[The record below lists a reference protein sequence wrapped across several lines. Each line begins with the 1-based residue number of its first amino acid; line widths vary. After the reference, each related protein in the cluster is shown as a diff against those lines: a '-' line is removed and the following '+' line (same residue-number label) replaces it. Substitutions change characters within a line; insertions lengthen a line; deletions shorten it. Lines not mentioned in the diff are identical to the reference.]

1 MSSQKSAGRHLALHA
16 TRLGVERW
24 RLGAAGTAPAA
35 MPQAKWTAAAQQ
47 HFMDWLAAGG
57 FRMEIRETARI
68 TASKNENSGND
79 AAVLMP
85 HCGAQ
90 CEELKFSRVRISD
103 AVE

>member
-1 MSSQKSAGRHLALHA
+1 MNSRKSASEHLVLHA
-16 TRLGVERW
+16 TRLGLDRW
-24 RLGAAGTAPAA
+24 RQGPVGQAAPA
-35 MPQAKWTAAAQQ
+35 MPQAGWHAAAQQ
-47 HFMDWLAAGG
+47 HFMDWLGAGG
-57 FRMEIRETARI
+57 FG
-68 TASKNENSGND
+68 NENSGND

>member
-1 MSSQKSAGRHLALHA
+1 
-16 TRLGVERW
+16 
-24 RLGAAGTAPAA
+24 
-35 MPQAKWTAAAQQ
+35 
-47 HFMDWLAAGG
+47 MDWLGAGG
-57 FRMEIRETARI
+57 FG
-68 TASKNENSGND
+68 NENSGND

>member
-1 MSSQKSAGRHLALHA
+1 MSPLKSASRHLALHA
-16 TRLGVERW
+16 VRLGVERW
-24 RLGAAGTAPAA
+24 RQGAGG
-35 MPQAKWTAAAQQ
+35 MPQAGMPQAAWHTAAQQ
-47 HFMDWLAAGG
+47 HFMDWLAVGG
-57 FRMEIRETARI
+57 FKEELAETAC
-68 TASKNENSGND
+68 ANENSGND

>member
-1 MSSQKSAGRHLALHA
+1 MSSQKAATRHLALHA

-24 RLGAAGTAPAA
+24 RLGAAGQAPLA
-35 MPQAKWTAAAQQ
+35 MPQAHWCAAAQR
-47 HFMDWLAAGG
+47 HFMDWLTGGG
-57 FRMEIRETARI
+57 FRNEN
-68 TASKNENSGND
+68 SGNENSGND

>member
-1 MSSQKSAGRHLALHA
+1 MSSQKTASHHLALHA
-16 TRLGVERW
+16 TRLGVARW
-24 RLGAAGTAPAA
+24 RLGAASLTPSA
-35 MPQAKWTAAAQQ
+35 MPQARWHAAAQQ
-47 HFMDWLAAGG
+47 HFLDWLAGG
-57 FRMEIRETARI
+57 GLNAELEDAECE
-68 TASKNENSGND
+68 NENSGND

>member
-1 MSSQKSAGRHLALHA
+1 MSSQKSAGRHFALHA

-24 RLGAAGTAPAA
+24 RLGAAGAAPAA
-35 MPQAKWTAAAQQ
+35 MPQAKWTAAAQR

-57 FRMEIRETARI
+57 FRAEIAE

>member
-1 MSSQKSAGRHLALHA
+1 MRSQKSASEYLVLHA
-16 TRLGVERW
+16 TRLGLDRW
-24 RLGAAGTAPAA
+24 RQGPIVQATQAAPA
-35 MPQAKWTAAAQQ
+35 MPQADWHAAAQQ
-47 HFMDWLAAGG
+47 HFMDWLGAGG
-57 FRMEIRETARI
+57 FG
-68 TASKNENSGND
+68 NENSGND

>member
-1 MSSQKSAGRHLALHA
+1 MSSLKAATRHLALHA
-16 TRLGVERW
+16 TLLGVERW
-24 RLGAAGTAPAA
+24 RLGAAGQAPLA
-35 MPQAKWTAAAQQ
+35 MPQADWCAAAQQ
-47 HFMDWLAAGG
+47 HFMDWLAGGG
-57 FRMEIRETARI
+57 FG
-68 TASKNENSGND
+68 NENSGND

>member
-1 MSSQKSAGRHLALHA
+1 MSSQKMATRHLALHA
-16 TRLGVERW
+16 TRLGVARW
-24 RLGAAGTAPAA
+24 RLGAAGKAPSA
-35 MPQAKWTAAAQQ
+35 MPQAHWHLAAQQ
-47 HFMDWLAAGG
+47 HFLDWLAGG
-57 FRMEIRETARI
+57 GINSEMACE
-68 TASKNENSGND
+68 NENSGND